1 MRILPGLH
9 EAGMAP
15 EEIGEK
21 VLRAIRRNDFYV
33 FTHPE
38 HRDELREIF
47 DETIAAFPDEP
58 VPAGTTRGRGGA
70 ARGEGRRPRLL
81 AGRLMREVEGRT
93 AFVTGGASGIG
104 LGMATA
110 FAAAGM
116 NVVIADLRRDHIET
130 ALERLAGEPVHAIEL
145 DVTDR
150 EGFARAADEAER
162 VFGNVHVLCNN
173 AGVGILGPAA
183 LARYADWDW
192 GLGVLLGGAVNGIQT
207 FLPRLL
213 AHGEGGHIVNTSS
226 MAGVLPVPNSVI
238 YTTAKAAL
246 IGMSEVLRSELTAEG
261 IGVSAF
267 CPGPVQTNIGEV
279 GKTRPERYADS
290 GYAEFERQLAE
301 RETSPLWM
309 DPLECGERVLAGIRR
324 DDLYIF
330 THREFRE
337 GADERFRAILAS
349 FPDEPVNDE
358 RADAI
363 RFLLSNPIFGAV
375 LERRSG

>member
-1 MRILPGLH
+1 
-9 EAGMAP
+9 
-15 EEIGEK
+15 
-21 VLRAIRRNDFYV
+21 
-33 FTHPE
+33 
-38 HRDELREIF
+38 
-47 DETIAAFPDEP
+47 
-58 VPAGTTRGRGGA
+58 
-70 ARGEGRRPRLL
+70 
-81 AGRLMREVEGRT
+81 MREVEGRT

-130 ALERLAGEPVHAIEL
+130 ALERLDGERVHAIEL

-150 EGFARAADEAER
+150 EGFTRAADEAER

-173 AGVGILGPAA
+173 AGVGVLGPAA

-207 FLPRLL
+207 FLPQLL

-246 IGMSEVLRSELTAEG
+246 IGMSEVLRSELAAEG

-279 GKTRPERYADS
+279 GKTRPARYADS
-290 GYAEFERQLAE
+290 GYADFERQLAE

-309 DPLECGERVLAGIRR
+309 DPLECGERVLAGIRN

-330 THREFRE
+330 THREFRD
-337 GADERFRAILAS
+337 GADERFKAMLAS
-349 FPDEPVNDE
+349 FPDEPVNEE

-363 RFLLSNPIFGAV
+363 GFLLSNPVFRNV
-375 LERRSG
+375 LEQR